1 MLSLRALPARGAGL
15 SFCTHYLRGNRST
28 FRASSVSHFQ
38 PSTFAP
44 QSTGTIRQRNPHPQ
58 TRTFSSKSSADSILE
73 EIQDQYAT
81 ARDEFEIATEET
93 EKKSVYAAG
102 DRAAARE
109 ELDALKKMFE
119 QACEG
124 PDGNEVKSRVGQRIR
139 ELDNAVVAMEESAL
153 ED

>member
-1 MLSLRALPARGAGL
+1 MFSLRTVSARGASV
-15 SFCTHYLRGNRST
+15 SFCTHCLRGNRST
-28 FRASSVSHFQ
+28 FRAFSVSHFQ
-38 PSTFAP
+38 SSCSAP
-44 QSTGTIRQRNPHPQ
+44 NPTQAIRQRTPHPQ

>member
-1 MLSLRALPARGAGL
+1 MFSLRTLPARGAGVSL
-15 SFCTHYLRGNRST
+15 CTQCLRGNRST
-28 FRASSVSHFQ
+28 FRAFSVSHFQ
-38 PSTFAP
+38 SSISAP
-44 QSTGTIRQRNPHPQ
+44 NPTQTLRQRTLHPQ
-58 TRTFSSKSSADSILE
+58 IRTFSAKSTADSILE

-93 EKKSVYAAG
+93 EKKSVHADD
-102 DRAAARE
+102 DRAVARE

-119 QACEG
+119 EACEG

-139 ELDNAVVAMEESAL
+139 ELDNAVVALEESAL